1 MREITLGQ
9 YYKVDSVVHRLDPRT
24 KLFFTVVFL
33 IATLLAKNPFCFL
46 LLICGMMIYI
56 GLSKVPLTFMLR
68 GLKPIILIILF
79 SMLMHMFTRSGNV
92 IWSLGWIR
100 FTDLGVR
107 NAVFTGLRLILMIL
121 GASVLTYTTLP
132 TDLADGMEKSMH
144 WMEHLHVPVHDISM
158 MMSIALRFIPV
169 LVEELNRIMK
179 VQMSRGVSF
188 DEGNVLVRLK
198 KLVPVIVPLF
208 VSAVRR
214 SSDLAIAMDAR
225 CYHGGEGRT
234 KLMPLRYQIRDYAA
248 YVFLLLYVTG
258 LLVLAIRF

>member
-33 IATLLAKNPFCFL
+33 IATLLVKNSFCFL

-79 SMLMHMFTRSGNV
+79 SMLMHLFSKSGNV

-132 TDLADGMEKSMH
+132 TDLADGMEKSLH
-144 WMEHLHVPVHDISM
+144 WMEHLHVPVHDVSM

-169 LVEELNRIMK
+169 LVEELNRIIK

-214 SSDLAIAMDAR
+214 SSDLAMAMDAR

-234 KLMPLRYQIRDYAA
+234 KLTPLKYQIRDYTA
-248 YVFLLLYVTG
+248 YVFLLLYVAG

>member
-9 YYKVDSVVHRLDPRT
+9 YYKADSVVHRLDPRT
-24 KLFFTVVFL
+24 KLSFTVVFL
-33 IATLLAKNPFCFL
+33 IAVLLSKNLFCFL
-46 LLICGMMIYI
+46 LLICGMMMYI

-79 SMLMHMFTRSGNV
+79 SMLMHLFTRSGNV
-92 IWSLGWIR
+92 IWSFGWIR

-132 TDLADGMEKSMH
+132 TDLADGMEKNLH
-144 WMEHLHVPVHDISM
+144 WIEHLHVPVHDVSM

-188 DEGNVLVRLK
+188 DEGTVLVRLK

-214 SSDLAIAMDAR
+214 SGDLAMAMDAR

-234 KLMPLRYQIRDYAA
+234 KLTPLKYQIRDYAA
-248 YVFLLLYVTG
+248 YGFLVLYVAG